1 MIQINASTIHSH
13 STYLIFRHIT
23 TVESTQTPK
32 GTNKSKGITVASKKK
47 DLVTIQNRQLHKPD
61 ILLEMDVFLISWSNI
76 FFWDSSA

>member
-1 MIQINASTIHSH
+1 MLALYTLTPPISS
-13 STYLIFRHIT
+13 SEHIT

-32 GTNKSKGITVASKKK
+32 GIYKSKRIAVASKKK
-47 DLVTIQNRQLHKPD
+47 DLVTIPNRQLHKPD